1 MKVLVTGASRGIGY
15 EISKELLESNHNVVM
30 HCNQNKKALEGLQK
44 KHANKSHIV
53 TADLS
58 NLKEIKELINS
69 TINKFDF
76 PDAIINNAGIAES
89 SYINI
94 AIEEWSKLYDRTIN
108 INLKAPSL
116 LCKEFIMIKREKEI
130 ESKFRIINIAS
141 RAAFRGEEEDFI
153 SYACSKGGMISLTK
167 TLSRSFGKRDNVIPF
182 SIAPCIKSKYY
193 CLI

>member
-58 NLKEIKELINS
+58 NLKEIKELINT

-94 AIEEWSKLYDRTIN
+94 AIEEWSNLYDRTIN

-116 LCKEFIMIKREKEI
+116 LCNCLLYTSPSPRD
-130 ESKFRIINIAS
+130 RVRS
-141 RAAFRGEEEDFI
+141 RMPSSA
-153 SYACSKGGMISLTK
+153 
-167 TLSRSFGKRDNVIPF
+167 
-182 SIAPCIKSKYY
+182 
-193 CLI
+193 

>member
-1 MKVLVTGASRGIGY
+1 MKVLVTGAWRGIGY

-58 NLKEIKELINS
+58 NLKEIKELINT

-94 AIEEWSKLYDRTIN
+94 AMEEWS
-108 INLKAPSL
+108 NL
-116 LCKEFIMIKREKEI
+116 
-130 ESKFRIINIAS
+130 
-141 RAAFRGEEEDFI
+141 
-153 SYACSKGGMISLTK
+153 
-167 TLSRSFGKRDNVIPF
+167 
-182 SIAPCIKSKYY
+182 
-193 CLI
+193 